1 MFEDAIPT
9 ENRIRSYVIRQGRL
23 SKGQKRALEEQYP
36 HYLFEA
42 SYFSSPQL
50 AFPSQQPLTL
60 EVGFGMGDSLV
71 QMAAEATDQNFL
83 GLEVHGP
90 GVGHLILETE
100 RRRLTNLRV
109 INADVWSVLPKLAD
123 QSLAR
128 IQVFFPDPWHKK
140 RHHKRR
146 LVDTAFLD
154 CAAAKLSPNGLL
166 HLATDWLPYAEV
178 METTLQG
185 HDAFEFCEPPPRPVT
200 KYEKRG
206 LRLGHTV
213 RDIAA
218 RLTA

>member
-1 MFEDAIPT
+1 VFEDATPT

-128 IQVFFPDPWHKK
+128 IQVFF
-140 RHHKRR
+140 
-146 LVDTAFLD
+146 
-154 CAAAKLSPNGLL
+154 S
-166 HLATDWLPYAEV
+166 
-178 METTLQG
+178 
-185 HDAFEFCEPPPRPVT
+185 
-200 KYEKRG
+200 
-206 LRLGHTV
+206 
-213 RDIAA
+213 
-218 RLTA
+218 